1 VGRRVVWGLLIVG
14 VLVAGAG
21 AWVTLRAREEVP
33 DPRKPAIPTWVG
45 KKPAPLAPRVRA
57 QQARAGLFAEL
68 QPVKL
73 ANCEFARY
81 GEGNDGGYLACRN
94 LLKDVRAAYSYG
106 ISGYD
111 GWGCAV
117 STELKIPVHQYDCF
131 NTRQP
136 VCPTGK
142 PVFHAECIAGSQS
155 TDPDARFFDSMQSQF
170 ARNGDAGKHVIVKM
184 DVEGAEWDSMLSTP
198 DAVFANIDQMIFEF
212 HGVDNNIL
220 RSLEVVLKLKK
231 FFYVAHLHINN
242 FSCWSGLN
250 PFPGWAYEVTFVSK
264 RLAKLDP
271 GGSQATLPNPLDAPN
286 NPSAPDCQIP
296 PGPLR

>member
-94 LLKDVRAAYSYG
+94 LPHRRSGPRYSLR

-117 STELKIPVHQYDCF
+117 STELRIPRPSITTASDHA
-131 NTRQP
+131 
-136 VCPTGK
+136 PT
-142 PVFHAECIAGSQS
+142 P
-155 TDPDARFFDSMQSQF
+155 SMPGR
-170 ARNGDAGKHVIVKM
+170 RNGVPSRGHRRARTCTD
-184 DVEGAEWDSMLSTP
+184 
-198 DAVFANIDQMIFEF
+198 
-212 HGVDNNIL
+212 
-220 RSLEVVLKLKK
+220 
-231 FFYVAHLHINN
+231 
-242 FSCWSGLN
+242 
-250 PFPGWAYEVTFVSK
+250 PGWA
-264 RLAKLDP
+264 RLR
-271 GGSQATLPNPLDAPN
+271 TRCRAP
-286 NPSAPDCQIP
+286 P
-296 PGPLR
+296 PPPPVRLERNGRCRPKHLSS